1 MLVNR
6 MCEENAVQS
15 LLDFNFAGLSDE
27 VEAILSFKARNVDP
41 RMKPSYSKIL
51 YSWYMSRGDYRNGGL
66 TWHPLSI
73 SSDDI
78 CSVLDNVSACAESSR
93 AYNEQSIGSD
103 RPWFGGVG
111 GLLACHELPLP
122 R

>member
-1 MLVNR
+1 MFSAPLRLLINRHFRKRETLTILVNR

-66 TWHPLSI
+66 
-73 SSDDI
+73 
-78 CSVLDNVSACAESSR
+78 V
-93 AYNEQSIGSD
+93 
-103 RPWFGGVG
+103 
-111 GLLACHELPLP
+111 
-122 R
+122 